1 MNVRV
6 NASCVGCGLCASMY
20 PDIFLMTDG
29 GSAGVIKQMI
39 DSELEPQARDAADAC
54 PVGAIETE

>member
-6 NASCVGCGLCASMY
+6 NAKCVGCGLCASMS
-20 PDIFLMTDG
+20 PDVFLMTDG
-29 GSAGVIKQMI
+29 GSAGVVKQMI
-39 DSELEPQARDAADAC
+39 DPELEPQAEAAANSC

>member
-39 DSELEPQARDAADAC
+39 DSELEPQAREAADAC

>member
-54 PVGAIETE
+54 PVAAIETE